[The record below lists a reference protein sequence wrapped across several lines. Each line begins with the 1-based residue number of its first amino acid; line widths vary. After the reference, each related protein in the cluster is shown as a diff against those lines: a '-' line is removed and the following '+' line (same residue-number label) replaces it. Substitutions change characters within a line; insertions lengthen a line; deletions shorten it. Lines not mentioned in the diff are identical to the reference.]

1 MIKLYG
7 VPLSPFARKAL
18 LVLDYKKLE
27 YDNLPT
33 FPGDQSPE
41 FRAISP
47 LGKIPVLDHDGFTIP
62 DTSVIARYL
71 DRIAPEKSI
80 YPADPKLEAQALWLE
95 EYADS
100 KLIDVCAT
108 LFRER
113 MLNPKMFNRPAD
125 EVVVKDILDNAMPAC
140 LAYLES
146 VVPEAGYLVGDSLS
160 IADIA
165 VTTCFIQARYG
176 EFEVDGAIAPRLR
189 SYLDRAFSAPL
200 VTARLAAERAAMPPG
215 LL

>member
-1 MIKLYG
+1 MLKLYG
-7 VPLSPFARKAL
+7 VALSPFVRKAML
-18 LVLDYKKLE
+18 TLDYKELE
-27 YDNLPT
+27 FDSEPT
-33 FPGDQSPE
+33 FPGDESPE

-47 LGKIPVLDHDGFTIP
+47 LGKVPVLEHDGFTIS
-62 DTSVIARYL
+62 DTSVICRYL

-80 YPADPKLEAQALWLE
+80 YPSDPQLEARACWLE

-100 KLIDVCAT
+100 RLIENCAA

-113 MLNPKMFNRPAD
+113 LLNPKMFNQPTD
-125 EVVVKDILDNAMPAC
+125 EAAVQNILDNTMPEC

-146 VVPEAGYLVGDSLS
+146 VVPESGYLVGDSLS

-176 EFEVDGAIAPRLR
+176 DFDVDGAVAPRLR
-189 SYLDRAFSAPL
+189 NYLDQAFAAPL
-200 VTARLAAERAAMPPG
+200 VVKRLEAEKASMPPG

>member
-1 MIKLYG
+1 MIRLYG

-18 LVLDYKKLE
+18 LVLDYKELE
-27 YDNLPT
+27 YENVPT
-33 FPGDQSPE
+33 FPGDESPE
-41 FRAISP
+41 FRAMSP
-47 LGKIPVLDHDGFTIP
+47 LGKIPVLDHDGFTVA

-71 DRIAPEKSI
+71 ERIAPEKSI
-80 YPADPKLEAQALWLE
+80 YPDDPRLEARACWLE

-100 KLIDVCAT
+100 KLVETCAT

-113 MLNPKMFNRPAD
+113 LLNPKMFNQPTD
-125 EVVVKDILDNAMPAC
+125 EAAVQNVLDNTMPEC

-146 VVPEAGYLVGDSLS
+146 VVPESGYLIGDSLS

-176 EFEVDGAIAPRLR
+176 DFDVDGADAPKLR
-189 SYLDRAFSAPL
+189 NYLDQAFAAPI
-200 VTARLAAERAAMPPG
+200 VTNRLEAERAAMPPG